1 MLKPLRDVPGP
12 AAEPSHSDVVV
23 AVLAAG
29 HGTRMHSAIPKH
41 LHLVAGVPIVEHVI
55 RAGVGSG
62 AVRTLVMV
70 GDTLADLGAH
80 VGCSG
85 QFDILVQ
92 GPPEGTAD
100 SLRQALERSPEASWI
115 VSLLG
120 DSPLLTADIVRS
132 LTRRA
137 LSSRSRITLLTCIVQ
152 DAAAYGRI
160 DRDEHGRVRQI
171 VEFKNDIPAH
181 REGATEINSG
191 AMVLD
196 ASWARTELARLPRD
210 DRSREYLLTDL
221 VDVAV
226 QQASIGDVW
235 PVDAYIAD
243 RSVSLGVNDR
253 AQLAEADA
261 LARTRIRERLMLGGV
276 TIIGPETVFID
287 EDVSIGMDTVVH
299 PHTVMRGGTTVGA
312 RCEIGP
318 MTVLEHATIHDDVV
332 IRQSTIRD
340 SIVGAGSDIG
350 PYAHLRAG
358 CRIGANVHI
367 GSYAEMKNA
376 AVADGAK
383 CGHVSYLG
391 DVSVGRNANIGAGTI
406 TANYDGVRKNL
417 TRIGDGAFVGSDSI
431 LVAPVSVG
439 ERAVTGAGAVVTHDV
454 PDDTLVM
461 GVPARPKT
469 VPIDVTDNE
478 E

>member
-1 MLKPLRDVPGP
+1 MLKTLRDASRP

-29 HGTRMHSAIPKH
+29 HGTRMRSSVPKH
-41 LHLVAGVPIVEHVI
+41 LHLVAGVPIIEHVI

-62 AVRTLVMV
+62 AARTLVVV
-70 GDTLADLGAH
+70 GDILADLDAH
-80 VGCSG
+80 IGCSG
-85 QFDILVQ
+85 QFEILVQ
-92 GPPEGTAD
+92 GPPQGTAD
-100 SLRQALERSPEASWI
+100 SLRQALLRAPEANWI

-120 DSPLLTADIVRS
+120 DSPLLTAEIVRS

-137 LSSRSRITLLTCIVQ
+137 MSSRSRITLLTCIVP

-160 DRDEHGRVRQI
+160 DRDDQGRVRQI
-171 VEFKNDIPAH
+171 VEYRNDVPAY
-181 REGATEINSG
+181 REGPTEINSG
-191 AMVLD
+191 VMVLD
-196 ASWARTELARLPRD
+196 AQWARTELGRLPRD

-221 VDVAV
+221 VDIAV
-226 QQASIGDVW
+226 QQASLGDAW
-235 PVDAYIAD
+235 PVDAYVAD

-253 AQLAEADA
+253 VQLAEADG
-261 LARTRIRERLMLGGV
+261 LARTRIRERLMRGGV

-287 EDVSIGMDTVVH
+287 EDVRIGEDTVVH
-299 PHTVMRGGTTVGA
+299 PHTVLRGGTTVGA
-312 RCEIGP
+312 RCDIGP
-318 MTVLEHATIHDDVV
+318 MTVLEHAAIHDEVV

-391 DVSVGRNANIGAGTI
+391 DVTVGRNANIGAGTI
-406 TANYDGVRKNL
+406 TANFDGLRKNH
-417 TRIGDGAFVGSDSI
+417 TVIGDGAFVGSDSI
-431 LVAPVSVG
+431 LVAPVSLG
-439 ERAVTGAGAVVTHDV
+439 QRASTGAGSVVTRDV
-454 PDDTLVM
+454 PDNTLVV
-461 GVPARPKT
+461 GVPARPRDA
-469 VPIDVTDNE
+469 PLTDTSHE

>member
-1 MLKPLRDVPGP
+1 MFNTLRDVPGP

-29 HGTRMHSAIPKH
+29 HGTRMHSTIPKH

-62 AVRTLVMV
+62 AARTLVIV
-70 GDTLADLGAH
+70 GDTLADLGARI
-80 VGCSG
+80 GYSG

-92 GPPEGTAD
+92 GPPQGTAD

-132 LTRRA
+132 LIRRA
-137 LSSRSRITLLTCIVQ
+137 MSSRSRLTLLTCIVP

-160 DRDEHGRVRQI
+160 DRDDHGRVRQI
-171 VEFKNDIPAH
+171 VEFKNDVPAL
-181 REGATEINSG
+181 REGSTEINSG
-191 AMVLD
+191 VMVLD

-210 DRSREYLLTDL
+210 GRSREYLLTDL

-226 QQASIGDVW
+226 QQSSFGDAW

-243 RSVSLGVNDR
+243 RSVALGVNDR
-253 AQLAEADA
+253 VQLAEADA
-261 LARTRIRERLMLGGV
+261 LARARIRERLMRSGV

-287 EDVSIGMDTVVH
+287 EDVSIDRDTVIH
-299 PHTVMRGGTTVGA
+299 PHTVMRGGTIVGA

-318 MTVLEHATIHDDVV
+318 MTVLEHATIHHDVV
-332 IRQSTIRD
+332 IRQSTVRN
-340 SIVGAGSDIG
+340 SIVGAGSDVG

-367 GSYAEMKNA
+367 GSHAEMKNA
-376 AVADGAK
+376 TVADGAK

-406 TANYDGVRKNL
+406 TANYDGVRKNH
-417 TRIGDGAFVGSDSI
+417 TMIGEGAFVGSDSI
-431 LVAPVSVG
+431 LVAPVSLG
-439 ERAVTGAGAVVTHDV
+439 QRATTGAGSVVTRDV
-454 PDDTLVM
+454 PDDTMVM

-469 VPIDVTDNE
+469 VPVDGMFNE